1 MAGYQGIVRA
11 LLKGLAVVSMLGSNL
26 SESSIELMRG
36 LSGEGSVRVGNG
48 LLVHECPEERE
59 QHVFYLISIFPPPAM
74 VQGERL
80 RPQTDISRLKV
91 SDVCGHGREVG
102 DFGAKETEEP

>member
-1 MAGYQGIVRA
+1 MPR
-11 LLKGLAVVSMLGSNL
+11 
-26 SESSIELMRG
+26 
-36 LSGEGSVRVGNG
+36 GEGTAYVLSDI
-48 LLVHECPEERE
+48 H
-59 QHVFYLISIFPPPAM
+59 IPPTDRGTPAM